1 MVASPYAQI
10 DTRPFNP
17 TLLEELLAAL
27 AMGANLLGS
36 PLTRRWFTRWGATTQ
51 ELTRPL
57 PGDELVPSPTIR
69 STRAIT
75 IQAPAGQ
82 IWAWLVQMGQG
93 RGGLYS
99 YQRLENLARCQI
111 ENADRI
117 LPELQDLNI
126 GDPIRLG
133 PQGYPHF
140 TVRQILPGRAL
151 VLGADPQNP
160 EPPVSWSFNLEVVEP
175 GKTRLIVRSL
185 NGYQSSFANHLMWR
199 WITDPIFFVMER
211 RMLLGIKARA
221 EAYARL
227 A

>member
-1 MVASPYAQI
+1 MVAFSYTQI
-10 DTRPFNP
+10 DTRSFNP
-17 TLLEELLAAL
+17 SLLEELLAAL
-27 AMGANLLGS
+27 TIGANLLGS
-36 PLTRRWFTRWGATTQ
+36 PLTRRWFTRWGATAE
-51 ELTRPL
+51 ELTRSL
-57 PGDELVPSPTIR
+57 PGDELAPSPTIR

-75 IQAPAGQ
+75 IQAPAEQ
-82 IWAWLVQMGQG
+82 IWPWLVQMGQG

-99 YQRLENLARCQI
+99 YQRLENFARCQI

-117 LPELQDLNI
+117 LPELQDLTV

-133 PQGYPHF
+133 PQGYPYF
-140 TVRQILPGRAL
+140 TVRQILPQRAL

-160 EPPVSWSFNLEVVEP
+160 APPVCWSFNLVEMEP

-185 NGYQSSFANHLMWR
+185 NGYQPSFANHLMWR

-227 A
+227 S

>member
-10 DTRPFNP
+10 DKRNFNP
-17 TLLEELLAAL
+17 SLLEELFAAL
-27 AMGANLLGS
+27 TMGAHLLGS
-36 PLTRRWFTRWGATTQ
+36 PLTRRWFTRWGATQ
-51 ELTRPL
+51 KELTRPL
-57 PGDELVPSPTIR
+57 PGDDLVPTPTIR

-75 IQAPAGQ
+75 IQAPAEG
-82 IWAWLVQMGQG
+82 IWPWLVQMGQG

-99 YQRLENLARCQI
+99 YQRLENFARCQI

-117 LPELQDLNI
+117 IPEMQVLNI
-126 GDPIRLG
+126 GDQIRLG
-133 PQGYPHF
+133 PQGYPYF
-140 TVRQILPGRAL
+140 TVREILPERAL

-160 EPPVSWSFNLEVVEP
+160 EPPVSWSFNLEALEP
-175 GKTRLIVRSL
+175 GKMRLIVRSL
-185 NGYQSSFANHLMWR
+185 NGYQPSFASHLMWR